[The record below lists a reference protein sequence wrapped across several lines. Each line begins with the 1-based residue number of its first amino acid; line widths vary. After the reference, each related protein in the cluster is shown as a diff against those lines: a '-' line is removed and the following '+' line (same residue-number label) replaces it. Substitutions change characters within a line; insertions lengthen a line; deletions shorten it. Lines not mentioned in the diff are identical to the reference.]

1 VKLTP
6 TPPIDPLPK
15 VEAVTVAAASLS
27 RTGELGSRGA
37 AALAVP
43 LISGAVDLSP
53 LGRTVA
59 ALAAFGFPVV
69 DVGPEAGEAQ
79 SQPAAPQEPLPEE
92 QAAQAG
98 ASHGTARHI
107 AQTLAGAL
115 SLRAAD
121 AAEGWLPPDT
131 EPHASSEAA
140 PEQAGRTES
149 AARQAA
155 PVQSPAG
162 SLLNAMLS
170 AALTGQTA
178 LEVIRRDHRPLRME
192 LQREPDG
199 HGGFRIARIRIR
211 HQTEDGLID
220 VTAEMALGAA
230 FQGDHAP
237 MNVDVSSSGA
247 LAAEVCEQLGSL
259 REALQ
264 ARGLSST
271 VRAQAAD

>member
-6 TPPIDPLPK
+6 TPPIDPLPR
-15 VEAVTVAAASLS
+15 VEAVTVAAAGLS

-69 DVGPEAGEAQ
+69 DVGPEADEAQ
-79 SQPAAPQEPLPEE
+79 SQPAAPQEPLPE

-140 PEQAGRTES
+140 PEHAGRTES
-149 AARQAA
+149 AAYQAA
-155 PVQSPAG
+155 PVHSPAG

-178 LEVIRRDHRPLRME
+178 LEVTHRDHRPLRME

-259 REALQ
+259 REAQQ